1 MRGMGAQ
8 EGFSTTIH
16 VITVT
21 CLIVATSGF
30 VSGARPEWETI
41 TSFRDVR
48 KMCYLDDT
56 LWVATSGGLL
66 AVTDPDSHGRTFDNL
81 DGLGTVDIT
90 DIIEDADGQKWV
102 TGLGRLIKFTQQSPR
117 QFLFEKDNTLLELRR
132 VVDDGDNLWI
142 GTSIGL
148 VLFSKSVDG
157 GQIQDSYGQF
167 GNLNPNPGVNDIV
180 LVNDTIWIATSSGLA
195 AADKT
200 NHFPL
205 KSPAAWT
212 VYGIGDYP
220 ELGAEN
226 IESVVWFEGA
236 LYVAT
241 TKGMFRLDQSPS
253 DTSFTPMPIGS
264 GRSFFDLKVENDS
277 LFFYYDRGMGVL
289 KDSLFSSLST
299 IGLPSAPVTGSNTG
313 AFRWVGIISGGMY
326 QNSPGEFVEY
336 VYTGPPGNDISD
348 ITVNKEG
355 LVTAGF
361 MTRKA
366 AQYDGESWTVYP
378 YDYADNTTNV
388 ISDSSGN
395 TWIASWGNGV
405 WHITQDAAVNYD
417 ETNSTLRGHVPW
429 PTFVVVQGLTTDGRY
444 LFAACLNAINGYPVA
459 IGDLNNLD
467 SPSGWDSLG
476 VRDGLTNELVKSI
489 DCYKGSLAVGTQGE
503 GVFVCHLGDD
513 PFDASRRYC
522 LHYTVDSGLVSNNI
536 RVVKYSPEGDLWVG
550 TDRGLS
556 RWDLDR
562 FVVVASPEGV
572 GPIITALE
580 FDGRDNLWIGSERT
594 GLARIDGATG
604 ASVVYT
610 SRNSG
615 LVSDVII
622 NLALH
627 PTNGD
632 LYIATPSG
640 ISVLRSGV
648 ARFIS
653 KLEDIIAFPNPFVI
667 RSDSDSLKFNFS
679 RSGTVRLFTVAGEL
693 VAELPV
699 NTPWNGRNQKGEKVV
714 SGVYLYIL
722 TDNDGNVGRGKILV
736 IREE

>member
-1 MRGMGAQ
+1 MGAQ
-8 EGFSTTIH
+8 EGHAATIH

-21 CLIVATSGF
+21 CLIVAMSSLA
-30 VSGARPEWETI
+30 SGARPEWETI

-48 KMCYLDDT
+48 KMYYRDDT

-66 AVTDPDSHGRTFDNL
+66 AVTDPDSPGRTFDNL

-90 DIIEDADGQKWV
+90 DIIEDADEQKWV
-102 TGLGRLIKFTQQSPR
+102 TGFGRLIKFTQQSPK
-117 QFLFEKDNTLLELRR
+117 QFLFEKDNNLLELRR

-142 GTSIGL
+142 GTNIGL
-148 VLFSKSVDG
+148 VLFSKIVDG
-157 GQIQDSYGQF
+157 GQIQDSYCQF
-167 GNLNPNPGVNDIV
+167 GNLNPNPGVNDII

-200 NHFPL
+200 NPVFL

-220 ELGAEN
+220 ELGAES
-226 IESVVWFEGA
+226 IESVAWFEGA

-241 TKGMFRLDQSPS
+241 AKGMFRLDRSPS
-253 DTSFTPMPIGS
+253 DASFTPMPIGS

-277 LFFYYDRGMGVL
+277 LFFYYNGGMGFV

-313 AFRWVGIISGGMY
+313 AFRWVGVIRGGIY
-326 QNSPGEFVEY
+326 QNSPAEFVEY

-348 ITVNKEG
+348 IAVNKEG

-361 MTRKA
+361 TTRKA
-366 AQYDGESWTVYP
+366 AQYDGGSWNVYS
-378 YDYADNTTNV
+378 YDLGDQTTNV

-405 WHITQDAAVNYD
+405 WYITQDTSVNYD

-429 PTFVVVQGLTTDGRY
+429 PAFVVVQGLTTDGRY

-459 IGDLNNLD
+459 IGDLGDLD
-467 SPSGWDSLG
+467 SPFGWDSLG
-476 VRDGLTNELVKSI
+476 VRDGLTNEHVKSI
-489 DCYKGSLAVGTQGE
+489 DCYERSLAVGTLGG
-503 GVFVCHLGDD
+503 GVFVCYFGDD
-513 PFDASRRYC
+513 PFDTSRRFC
-522 LHYTVDSGLVSNNI
+522 RHYTADSGLVSNNV
-536 RVVKYSPEGDLWVG
+536 RVVKYSPQGDLWVG
-550 TDRGLS
+550 SDRGLS

-562 FVVVASPEGV
+562 FVAVSLPEGV
-572 GPIITALE
+572 GPVITALE
-580 FDGRDNLWIGSERT
+580 FDGRENLWIGSERT
-594 GLARIDGATG
+594 GLARIDGATV
-604 ASVVYT
+604 SSTVYT
-610 SRNSG
+610 TRNSG
-615 LVSDVII
+615 LVSDVIM

-632 LYIATPSG
+632 LYIATPAG

-648 ARFIS
+648 ARFTS
-653 KLEDIIAFPNPFVI
+653 GLEKIIAFPNPFVI
-667 RSDSDSLKFNFS
+667 RSDGDSLKFNYS
-679 RSGTVRLFTVAGEL
+679 KSGTVRLFTVAGEL

-722 TDNDGNVGRGKILV
+722 TDSDGNVGRGKVLV